1 MSSYWSTDNIVQIGE
16 SKVEIPA
23 ENGLSYSG
31 GQKVSLFVPPT
42 VEFVDGKKSF
52 LQFDLKLALDSTKS
66 PTLLQLDHAGGGIL
80 IKNMRIYDGTRG
92 NLIEEINEYSSLLAM
107 KYDYDTD
114 DSARSLRAM
123 EEGGTAHSR
132 LNQGTLGNIR
142 SEYTD
147 TFTNPYFKVGAGKSA
162 VMSDADFTTAKCCV
176 PLHAGVFSGK
186 MFPVMM
192 SGGLYIELDLQ
203 PASRVVKQLDTAI
216 AGRKLQLN
224 PVFHSLNGSLTGP
237 TNWGQTGALD
247 SVGIQTA
254 GADYTDDTYSG
265 VATTGGTGTGA
276 TLDLT
281 IAGGVITVVA
291 ISDPGVGYTVG
302 DLLVPDPAVV
312 GTPSTPG
319 AIEVVTAVT
328 GTDVIYLTQDNNLFG
343 GERTDAC
350 PFVIG
355 ESITLVKESNQLEA
369 TLSAE
374 FIISEINA
382 CATNGLI
389 ELKSATTIDQTSGEP
404 IIRDEWRVV
413 SVSVCGP
420 SGSAN
425 SSYNAT
431 YTMSNVNL
439 VCHKVDLDPKF
450 KAGMMAKIREGK
462 AIEFDIHSVTTYK
475 NSLLASDRQ
484 TSFLVHASNSRAK
497 SILISPTDSSVYT
510 SAQLISA
517 SGTYSIAENEADL
530 TLNSNRSG
538 YVGCC
543 DFLSSVQYQI
553 DGKLVPSRPIS
564 TKKCATRNSVDAF
577 HLFELE
583 KSLDNAGITPR
594 SFTKF
599 LDNWVLGRGF
609 AIGSGAMDLRGK
621 DLSVLLKYEETSAPT
636 KPKMINSFVFHIRRL
651 VMRGSGAVEVVA

>member
-1 MSSYWSTDNIVQIGE
+1 MSSYWRPDNVVQVGE

-23 ENGLSYSG
+23 ENGLEYSG
-31 GQKVSLFVPPT
+31 GGKVSLFVPPT
-42 VEFVDGKKSF
+42 VEFMDGKKSW
-52 LQFDLKLALDSTKS
+52 LQFDLKLGLPAGKE
-66 PTLLQLDHAGGGIL
+66 PTLLQLDHAGGGIV

-92 NLIEEINEYSSLLAM
+92 NLIEEINEYSSLLAL

-123 EEGGTAHSR
+123 EEGGTAHSVK
-132 LNQGTLGNIR
+132 NQGTLGNIR

-162 VMSDADFTTAKCCV
+162 VMTDADFTTAKCCV
-176 PLHAGVFSGK
+176 PLHAGVFTGK

-192 SGGLYIELDLQ
+192 SNGLYIELDLQ
-203 PASRVVKQLDTAI
+203 PASRVIKQLDSAVLD
-216 AGRKLQLN
+216 RKLQLN
-224 PVFHSLNGSLTGP
+224 PIFQSLNGSNDAPDDWQPNGAI
-237 TNWGQTGALD
+237 TGA
-247 SVGIQTA
+247 ITITTA
-254 GADYTDDTYSG
+254 GAGYVDGVYTDVPVDSIDG
-265 VATTGGTGTGA
+265 SGTGA
-276 TLDLT
+276 TIDMT
-281 IAGGVITVVA
+281 VAGNAVTAVA
-291 ISDPGVGYTVG
+291 INQPGKGYIVGEKVK
-302 DLLVPDPAVV
+302 PDESVV
-312 GTPSTPG
+312 GTPTTDAELS
-319 AIEVVTAVT
+319 VTAIL
-328 GTDVIYLTQDNNLFG
+328 GDTDVFYVTKDNQLKGDDRVNAF
-343 GERTDAC
+343 

-355 ESITLVKESNQLEA
+355 ESISFVKDADQTKA
-369 TLSAE
+369 VLSVPWV
-374 FIISEINA
+374 ISEINA

-389 ELKSATTIDQTSGEP
+389 EVKSAASVTNDTGEAITASG
-404 IIRDEWRVV
+404 WRVY
-413 SVSVCGP
+413 SVSACDET
-420 SGSAN
+420 
-425 SSYNAT
+425 SYDVS

-439 VCHKVDLDPKF
+439 VAHKVDLDPQF

-462 AIEFDIHSVTTYK
+462 AIEFDIHSVTNYK

-484 TSFLVHASNSRAK
+484 TSFLIHASNSRAK
-497 SILISPTDSSVYT
+497 SLLVSPTDSSIYT
-510 SAQLISA
+510 SAQLVSA
-517 SGTYSIAENEADL
+517 SGTYSIAENEADI

-553 DGKLVPSRPIS
+553 NGKLVPSRPVG

-583 KSLDNAGITPR
+583 KSLDNAGVTPR

-609 AIGSGAMDLRGK
+609 AIGAGVMDLRDK
-621 DLSVLLKYEETSAPT
+621 DLSVLLKYEETDAPT

-651 VMRGSGAVEVVA
+651 VMRGSGAVEVVM

>member
-52 LQFDLKLALDSTKS
+52 LQFDLKLALDSTKH

-92 NLIEEINEYSSLLAM
+92 NLIEEINEYSSLVAM

-123 EEGGTAHSR
+123 QEGGTAHSR

-224 PVFHSLNGSLTGP
+224 PVFNSLNGVSP
-237 TNWGQTGALD
+237 FENWGETGALD

-254 GADYTDDTYSG
+254 GADYDDGTYTD

-281 IAGGVITVVA
+281 VSGNAITA
-291 ISDPGVGYTVG
+291 ASINKPGVGYTVG

-312 GTPSTPG
+312 GTPTTPG
-319 AIEVVTAVT
+319 AIEVVTAVEGQDT
-328 GTDVIYLTQDNNLFG
+328 FYLTNDNNLFG
-343 GERTDAC
+343 GEKTDAC
-350 PFVIG
+350 PFVVG
-355 ESITLVKESNQLEA
+355 ESITFIKESNQLEA

-374 FIISEINA
+374 WIISEINA

-389 ELKSATTIDQTSGEP
+389 EIKSATTIDQTSGEP
-404 IIRDEWRVV
+404 IVRDEWRVA

-420 SGSAN
+420 SGDAN

-636 KPKMINSFVFHIRRL
+636 KPKMINSFCFHIRRL
-651 VMRGSGAVEVVA
+651 VMRGSGAVEVVV

>member
-52 LQFDLKLALDSTKS
+52 LQFDLKLALDSTKH

-92 NLIEEINEYSSLLAM
+92 NLIEEINEYSSLVAM

-123 EEGGTAHSR
+123 QEGGTAHSR

-224 PVFHSLNGSLTGP
+224 PVFNSLNGVSP
-237 TNWGQTGALD
+237 FENWGETGALD

-254 GADYTDDTYSG
+254 GADYDDGTYTD

-281 IAGGVITVVA
+281 VSGNAITA
-291 ISDPGVGYTVG
+291 ASISKPGVGYTVG

-312 GTPSTPG
+312 GTPTTPG
-319 AIEVVTAVT
+319 AIEVVTAVEGQDT
-328 GTDVIYLTQDNNLFG
+328 FYLTNDNNLFG
-343 GERTDAC
+343 GEKTDAC
-350 PFVIG
+350 PFVVG
-355 ESITLVKESNQLEA
+355 ESITFIKESNQLEA

-374 FIISEINA
+374 WIISEINA

-389 ELKSATTIDQTSGEP
+389 EIKSATTIDQTSGEP
-404 IIRDEWRVV
+404 IVRDEWRVA

-420 SGSAN
+420 EGDPN

-636 KPKMINSFVFHIRRL
+636 KPKMINSFCFHIRRL
-651 VMRGSGAVEVVA
+651 VMRGSGAVEVVV

>member
-1 MSSYWSTDNIVQIGE
+1 MSSYWGTDNIVQIGE

-31 GQKVSLFVPPT
+31 GQKVSLFVPDS
-42 VEFVDGKKSF
+42 VEFLDGKKSF
-52 LQFDLKLALDSTKS
+52 LAFDLKIALDPNQP
-66 PTLLQLDHAGGGIL
+66 PTLLQMDHAGGGIV

-92 NLIEEINEYSSLLAM
+92 NLIEEINEYSSLLAL

-123 EEGGTAHSR
+123 EEGGTAHSVP
-132 LNQGTLGNIR
+132 NQGTLGNIR
-142 SEYTD
+142 SAYTD
-147 TFTNPYFKVGAGKSA
+147 TMTNPYFRVGAGKSSTL
-162 VMSDADFTTAKCCV
+162 VDGDFTTAKCCV

-216 AGRKLQLN
+216 EGRKLQLN
-224 PVFHSLNGSLTGP
+224 PVFHSIDGNVGSP
-237 TNWGQTGALD
+237 ANWEQTGAVGT
-247 SVGIQTA
+247 VGIETA
-254 GADYTDDTYSG
+254 GADYDNAVYTD
-265 VATTGGTGTGA
+265 VATTGGSGTGA

-281 IAGGVITVVA
+281 IAGGVITVAA
-291 ISDPGVGYTVG
+291 INKRGEGYSVD
-302 DLLVPDPAVV
+302 DLLVPDPATV
-312 GTPSTPG
+312 GTPTTPG
-319 AIEVVTAVT
+319 EIKA
-328 GTDVIYLTQDNNLFG
+328 LTVAAKVDTFYIATDNNLVG
-343 GERTDAC
+343 SDRVNRC
-350 PFVIG
+350 PFVVG
-355 ESITLVKESNQLEA
+355 ESITFVKEDGLTEA
-369 TLSAE
+369 TLSE
-374 FIISEINA
+374 DFIISQINA

-389 ELKSATTIDQTSGEP
+389 EIVSDTAVAQSSGEA
-404 IIRDEWRVV
+404 ITNDAWRVV
-413 SVSVCGP
+413 SVSVCGRDDDP
-420 SGSAN
+420 H
-425 SSYNAT
+425 SSYKAS

-439 VCHKVDLDPKF
+439 VCHKVELDPQF

-497 SILISPTDSSVYT
+497 SILVSPTDSSVYT

-543 DFLSSVQYQI
+543 DFLSSVQYQM
-553 DGKLVPSRPIS
+553 DGKLVPSRPIG

-594 SFTKF
+594 SFTAV

-609 AIGSGAMDLRGK
+609 AVGSGVMDLRGK

-651 VMRGSGAVEVVA
+651 VMKGSGAVEVVM

>member
-1 MSSYWSTDNIVQIGE
+1 MSSYWGTDNIVQIGE

-31 GQKVSLFVPPT
+31 GQKVSLFVPDS
-42 VEFVDGKKSF
+42 VEFLDGKKSF
-52 LQFDLKLALDSTKS
+52 LAFDLKIALDPNQP
-66 PTLLQLDHAGGGIL
+66 PTLLQMDHAGGGIV

-92 NLIEEINEYSSLLAM
+92 NLIEEINEYSSLLAL

-123 EEGGTAHSR
+123 EEGGTAHSVP
-132 LNQGTLGNIR
+132 NQGTLGNIR
-142 SEYTD
+142 SAYTD
-147 TFTNPYFKVGAGKSA
+147 TMTNPYFRVGAGKSSTL
-162 VMSDADFTTAKCCV
+162 VDGDFTTAKCCV

-216 AGRKLQLN
+216 EGRKLQLN
-224 PVFHSLNGSLTGP
+224 PVFHSIDGNVGSP
-237 TNWGQTGALD
+237 ANWEQTGAVGT
-247 SVGIQTA
+247 VGIETA
-254 GADYTDDTYSG
+254 GAGYDNAVYTD
-265 VATTGGTGTGA
+265 VATTGGSGTGA

-281 IAGGVITVVA
+281 IAGGVITVAA
-291 ISDPGVGYTVG
+291 INKRGEGYSVD
-302 DLLVPDPAVV
+302 DLLVPDPATV
-312 GTPSTPG
+312 GTPTTPG
-319 AIEVVTAVT
+319 EIKA
-328 GTDVIYLTQDNNLFG
+328 LTVAAKVDTFYIATDNNLVG
-343 GERTDAC
+343 SDRVNRC
-350 PFVIG
+350 PFVVG
-355 ESITLVKESNQLEA
+355 ESITFVKEDGLTEA
-369 TLSAE
+369 TLSE
-374 FIISEINA
+374 DFIISQINA

-389 ELKSATTIDQTSGEP
+389 EIVSDTAVAQSSGEA
-404 IIRDEWRVV
+404 ITTDAWRVV
-413 SVSVCGP
+413 SVSVCGRDDDP
-420 SGSAN
+420 H
-425 SSYNAT
+425 SSYKAS

-439 VCHKVDLDPKF
+439 VCHKVELDPQF

-497 SILISPTDSSVYT
+497 SILVSPTDSSVYT

-543 DFLSSVQYQI
+543 DFLSSVQYQM
-553 DGKLVPSRPIS
+553 DGKLVPSRPIG

-594 SFTKF
+594 SFTAV

-609 AIGSGAMDLRGK
+609 AVGSGVMDLRGK

-651 VMRGSGAVEVVA
+651 VMKGSGAVEVVM

>member
-1 MSSYWSTDNIVQIGE
+1 MSSYWSTDNIVQVGE
-16 SKVEIPA
+16 SKVEIPS

-52 LQFDLKLALDSTKS
+52 LQFDLKLALDSTKH

-92 NLIEEINEYSSLLAM
+92 NLIEEINEYSSLVAL

-132 LNQGTLGNIR
+132 PNQGTLGNIK

-162 VMSDADFTTAKCCV
+162 AMSDGDFTTAKCCV

-216 AGRKLQLN
+216 EGRKLQLN
-224 PVFHSLNGSLTGP
+224 PVFHSIDGNTGSP
-237 TNWGQTGALD
+237 ASWEQTGAIG
-247 SVGIQTA
+247 SVGIETA
-254 GADYTDDTYSG
+254 GTDYDDDTYTD
-265 VATTGGTGTGA
+265 VATTGGSGTGA

-281 IAGGVITVVA
+281 ISGGAITVA
-291 ISDPGVGYTVG
+291 TINKRGVGYALD
-302 DLLVPDPAVV
+302 DLLVPDPATV
-312 GTPSTPG
+312 GTPTIGGEIKVLSVAG
-319 AIEVVTAVT
+319 EVDTF
-328 GTDVIYLTQDNNLFG
+328 YLTNDNNLFG
-343 GERTDAC
+343 VDKIDKC

-355 ESITLVKESNQLEA
+355 ESITFIKQSDKTEA

-382 CATNGLI
+382 CGTNGLLEI
-389 ELKSATTIDQTSGEP
+389 VSASTIAQTSGEA
-404 IIRDEWRVV
+404 IVSDEWRVA

-420 SGSAN
+420 DGDAN

-538 YVGCC
+538 YAGCC

-553 DGKLVPSRPIS
+553 DGKLVPSRPIA

-651 VMRGSGAVEVVA
+651 VMRGSGAVEVVM

>member
-1 MSSYWSTDNIVQIGE
+1 MSSYWGTDNIVQIGE

-31 GQKVSLFVPPT
+31 GQKVSLFVPDS
-42 VEFVDGKKSF
+42 VEFLDGKKSF
-52 LQFDLKLALDSTKS
+52 LAFDLKIALDPNQP
-66 PTLLQLDHAGGGIL
+66 PTLLQMDHAGGGIV

-92 NLIEEINEYSSLLAM
+92 NLIEEINEYSSLLAL

-123 EEGGTAHSR
+123 EEGGTAHSVP
-132 LNQGTLGNIR
+132 NQGTLGNIR
-142 SEYTD
+142 SAYTD
-147 TFTNPYFKVGAGKSA
+147 TMTNPYFRVGAGKSSTL
-162 VMSDADFTTAKCCV
+162 VDGDFTTAKCCV

-216 AGRKLQLN
+216 EGRKLQLN
-224 PVFHSLNGSLTGP
+224 PVFHSIDGNVGSP
-237 TNWGQTGALD
+237 ANWEQTGAVGT
-247 SVGIQTA
+247 VGIETA
-254 GADYTDDTYSG
+254 GADYDNAVYTD
-265 VATTGGTGTGA
+265 VATTGGSGTGA

-281 IAGGVITVVA
+281 IAGGVITVAA
-291 ISDPGVGYTVG
+291 INKRGEGYSVD
-302 DLLVPDPAVV
+302 DLLVPDPATV
-312 GTPSTPG
+312 GTPTTPG
-319 AIEVVTAVT
+319 EIKA
-328 GTDVIYLTQDNNLFG
+328 LTVAAKVDTFYIATDNNLVG
-343 GERTDAC
+343 SDRVNRC
-350 PFVIG
+350 PFVVG
-355 ESITLVKESNQLEA
+355 ESITFVKEDGLTEA
-369 TLSAE
+369 TLSE
-374 FIISEINA
+374 DFIISQINA

-389 ELKSATTIDQTSGEP
+389 EIVSDTAVAQSSGEA
-404 IIRDEWRVV
+404 ITNDAWRVV
-413 SVSVCGP
+413 SVSVCGRDDDP
-420 SGSAN
+420 H
-425 SSYNAT
+425 SSYKAS

-439 VCHKVDLDPKF
+439 VCHKVELDPQF

-462 AIEFDIHSVTTYK
+462 SIEFDIHSVTTYK

-497 SILISPTDSSVYT
+497 SILVSPTDSSVYT

-543 DFLSSVQYQI
+543 DFLSSVQYQM
-553 DGKLVPSRPIS
+553 DGKLVPSRPIG

-594 SFTKF
+594 SFTAV

-609 AIGSGAMDLRGK
+609 AVGSGVMDLRGK

-651 VMRGSGAVEVVA
+651 VMKGSGAVEVVM